1 MKFLIASIIGGII
14 GYLTN
19 WIAIKMLF
27 RPYEEKKIFGMK
39 VPFTPGLIPKEKT
52 RIAKSVGN
60 AIGEHLLSSEII
72 VKSLCSENMN
82 NRLKIWIRQKVYSLI
97 TTKKTLEDKF
107 KEFLDYKYEYFITA
121 LKTSLSKL
129 TINNLKNEKNRDK
142 MKEIIKSHL
151 KGAVE

>member
-27 RPYEEKKIFGMK
+27 RPYEEKRIFGMK

-82 NRLKIWIRQKVYSLI
+82 NRLKIWIAIKMLFRPYEEKRIFGMKVPFTPGLI
-97 TTKKTLEDKF
+97 PKEKTR
-107 KEFLDYKYEYFITA
+107 IA
-121 LKTSLSKL
+121 
-129 TINNLKNEKNRDK
+129 
-142 MKEIIKSHL
+142 KSV
-151 KGAVE
+151 GNA